1 MTHTYMQLRVMQT
14 NQKRAQNSVH
24 FPIVK
29 MICPCKKS
37 TGAANQQSPTAA
49 KIILAICDTEK
60 PRLPVGCIMM
70 NADDNDKLR
79 KLIIIYKTF
88 GHLFSFFL
96 SLFTLHS
103 SHDSKNEIIHRITV
117 RYISMM
123 GVCLICINEL
133 IVQLACNSQ

>member
-1 MTHTYMQLRVMQT
+1 MTHTYMQSRVMQT

-29 MICPCKKS
+29 MMCPCKKS
-37 TGAANQQSPTAA
+37 TGAANQQSPAAA
-49 KIILAICDTEK
+49 KIILAICDTGK
-60 PRLPVGCIMM
+60 PRLGCIMM
-70 NADDNDKLR
+70 NAVNDNNKLR